1 MAIIEK
7 QNQALEMLATN
18 FELEVLVKM
27 GIETFIAKVIKV
39 VNSFYG
45 KDIDIIFLR
54 KKRIVVRGLAI
65 VKLESLKHKSYGF
78 YHVIIFHIHQY
89 KFPSRTSYKHCN

>member
-1 MAIIEK
+1 
-7 QNQALEMLATN
+7 
-18 FELEVLVKM
+18 M

-54 KKRIVVRGLAI
+54 KKRIVVQGLAI

-78 YHVIIFHIHQY
+78 YHVIIFHIWININFQAAPHINIVI
-89 KFPSRTSYKHCN
+89 KMKLFSIKPKPKKMNPKA